1 MIDWHHL
8 FGWTLTDYFRNSNY
22 QVNLEKDLSIKP
34 QQLDVLIIEKS
45 EGKPIQELPDG
56 LENLSKHNLLSY
68 KSLREPMD
76 TLVLSELLGHYV
88 NYRKYLDPD
97 KWQQLPDNDFR
108 LYAVSTRYPR
118 KLQQELKKHSQ
129 VLKSIKSGVYE
140 VAFGNQL
147 IRVIVLSR
155 IPKTSKNAVL
165 QLFSG
170 KATGFEFGQE
180 NYQWRY
186 PPAIATLKSLF
197 QLYLSEGVQM
207 KPDYEDFLQ
216 QCVQE
221 TLKFY
226 PLKERL
232 KGVHPKEVVELF
244 SVEELLSVLPA
255 EDRLRGLPVEDRLR
269 GLPAEDRLRGLSP
282 EVLEQQ
288 LAKLKQKSL

>member
-1 MIDWHHL
+1 
-8 FGWTLTDYFRNSNY
+8 
-22 QVNLEKDLSIKP
+22 
-34 QQLDVLIIEKS
+34 
-45 EGKPIQELPDG
+45 
-56 LENLSKHNLLSY
+56 
-68 KSLREPMD
+68 
-76 TLVLSELLGHYV
+76 
-88 NYRKYLDPD
+88 
-97 KWQQLPDNDFR
+97 
-108 LYAVSTRYPR
+108 
-118 KLQQELKKHSQ
+118 LKKHSQ

-155 IPKTSKNAVL
+155 IPLMSKNAVL

-186 PPAIATLKSLF
+186 PPAIATLNSLF

-207 KPDYEDFLQ
+207 KPDYEAFLQ

-232 KGVHPKEVVELF
+232 KGVHPKEVVWLNCFRWKNFFRFFRQKIASEGF
-244 SVEELLSVLPA
+244 RQKIASE
-255 EDRLRGLPVEDRLR
+255 GYH
-269 GLPAEDRLRGLSP
+269 
-282 EVLEQQ
+282 
-288 LAKLKQKSL
+288 LKYSNNN